1 MLSGILSLLGILP
14 KAFGTIDNI
23 TNAISNERIKKISA
37 QTDQERIK
45 ADERINS
52 LQAKRDVLVAES
64 GSSRINSFIRAG
76 IAVCATIPL
85 AKLFVWDKVVGSFYG
100 CAGSAGRNMMGC
112 ETFRT
117 DPLDANQ
124 WAVITAVVGF
134 YFLYE
139 GAMNVTRIA
148 KS

>member
-23 TNAISNERIKKISA
+23 TNAITNERIKKINA
-37 QTDQERIK
+37 QTDQERIR

-52 LQAKRDVLVAES
+52 LQAKRDVLIAES
-64 GSSRINSFIRAG
+64 SGSRINAIVRASIG
-76 IAVCATIPL
+76 GFVSL
-85 AKLFVWDKVVGSFYG
+85 VLGKLLFWDKVMGSFLG
-100 CAGSAGRNMMGC
+100 CSGKLGQLPGC
-112 ETFRT
+112 EIFRT
-117 DPLDANQ
+117 DPLDSNQ
-124 WAVITAVVGF
+124 WAVITAVIGF

-139 GAMNVTRIA
+139 GAVNVSRII